1 MNIHVLDVTSINL
14 TSVRYCFFKDFAH
27 SFIRIDL
34 LKVKVDLGYNFL
46 VMKNLQLSYF
56 QVLQEY
62 LID

>member
-34 LKVKVDLGYNFL
+34 LKVKVDLGYISYA
-46 VMKNLQLSYF
+46 KNLQLSYF